1 MWKHPFFASLLIL
14 SVVSATAQFSLPDS
28 SIRISGIVL
37 HTDSLL
43 PVPYATVYIKGETV
57 GTRSDNGGLF
67 SINANRGDT
76 ILFTAIGNQ
85 PSSFI
90 VPDTLKASSYSIIQR
105 MLRDTVSLNRV
116 DIVSWPTLQEF
127 NDSFHKQYG
136 IDEGITNAEVNSNP
150 DDMRQR
156 KYDIGM
162 DAGANFKY
170 NAQNEHSYIYE
181 NAHIP
186 LNQVLNPKKW
196 NELVK
201 GMKGE

>member
-1 MWKHPFFASLLIL
+1 MWKSSFLISVFALITCFAS
-14 SVVSATAQFSLPDS
+14 AQFSIPDS
-28 SIRISGIVL
+28 SIRISGIIL

-43 PVPYATVYIKGETV
+43 PVPYATVYIKGQTV
-57 GTRSDNGGLF
+57 GTRSDNAGLF
-67 SINANRGDT
+67 SISANHGDT
-76 ILFTAIGNQ
+76 ILFTSIGNQ

-90 VPDTLKASSYSIIQR
+90 VPDTLKATSYSIIQR
-105 MLRDTVSLNRV
+105 MVRDTISLNRV
-116 DIVSWPTLQEF
+116 DIVSWPTIQEF
-127 NDSFHKQYG
+127 NESFHKKYG
-136 IDEGITNAEVNSNP
+136 IDEGIVNAETNSNP
-150 DDMRQR
+150 ENMRQR

-196 NELVK
+196 NELIK
-201 GMKGE
+201 GMKGQ